1 MDGSIKKLKENSL
14 IDEFINTRKKTNQ
27 LISTLHSE
35 DMVIQTE
42 DFVSPI
48 KWHLGHT
55 TWFFE
60 KFLLVP
66 YLKGYK
72 MFSEEF
78 DYIFNSYYNSVG
90 PFNSREKRGYLN
102 RPLLKEILKY
112 RQSVDENI
120 IKLLKNNNSVNFLME
135 IGINHEEQHQEL
147 ILMDIKHVFYSNP
160 LKPSYSMLDAQDKL
174 TKANNNE
181 FVVRKIKKF
190 EYGCSAE
197 TFCYDNEM
205 PKGLSSIDP
214 LKLTNYVTN
223 KDWKEFMN
231 EGGYQSHEYW
241 LSDGWEFIKKNN
253 IVKPSYWLDNNHHFT
268 LKGVIKIEDSLPV
281 SHISFYEAC
290 AYAKYKGLRLPSE
303 LEIEYLLKIKSKKGN
318 FLENNNFMEVSYKNT
333 NYSESLYGN
342 LWLWTCSNYA
352 PFKNYKPYKKELMEY
367 NSKFMCNQFVLK
379 GGSFATPKKH
389 IRSSYRN
396 FYYPHNR
403 WQFSGL
409 RLVEDL

>member
-1 MDGSIKKLKENSL
+1 MDGSLKKLKENSL
-14 IDEFINTRKKTNQ
+14 IDEFIKTRKKTNH
-27 LISTLHSE
+27 LISNLHSE

-66 YLKGYK
+66 YLKEYQIFGK
-72 MFSEEF
+72 EF
-78 DYIFNSYYNSVG
+78 DFIFNSYYNSVG

-112 RQSVDENI
+112 RESIDENI
-120 IKLLKNNNSVNFLME
+120 IKLLKNNNSVNFLIE

-147 ILMDIKHVFYSNP
+147 ILMDIKNIFYSNP
-160 LKPSYSMLDAQDKL
+160 LKPSYSVLGALDKSPK
-174 TKANNNE
+174 TNNNE
-181 FVVRKIKKF
+181 FVISKIKKF

-223 KDWKEFMN
+223 KDWKEFIK

-253 IVKPSYWLDNNHHFT
+253 ITKPLYWLDNNFHFT

-303 LEIEYLLKIKSKKGN
+303 FELEYLLKQKSIKGN
-318 FLENNNFMEVSYKNT
+318 FLENNNFMEVSYKNQ
-333 NYSESLYGN
+333 NYAKSLYGN

>member
-72 MFSEEF
+72 MFGEEF

-160 LKPSYSMLDAQDKL
+160 LKPSYSVLDAQDKL

-181 FVVRKIKKF
+181 FVVRKIK
-190 EYGCSAE
+190 
-197 TFCYDNEM
+197 N
-205 PKGLSSIDP
+205 SSMDVPQRPFVMIM
-214 LKLTNYVTN
+214 KCQKASV
-223 KDWKEFMN
+223 
-231 EGGYQSHEYW
+231 
-241 LSDGWEFIKKNN
+241 
-253 IVKPSYWLDNNHHFT
+253 
-268 LKGVIKIEDSLPV
+268 
-281 SHISFYEAC
+281 
-290 AYAKYKGLRLPSE
+290 
-303 LEIEYLLKIKSKKGN
+303 LLI
-318 FLENNNFMEVSYKNT
+318 L
-333 NYSESLYGN
+333 
-342 LWLWTCSNYA
+342 
-352 PFKNYKPYKKELMEY
+352 
-367 NSKFMCNQFVLK
+367 
-379 GGSFATPKKH
+379 
-389 IRSSYRN
+389 
-396 FYYPHNR
+396 
-403 WQFSGL
+403 
-409 RLVEDL
+409 